1 MKTFTINEGNIR
13 SHQHVSKLQALQ
25 NQQEWFLK
33 FTAVP
38 DWTML
43 PQNWTTLLHKY
54 DTPTNLHVDMRTMTN
69 CQHWKTPLTALL
81 HAIPR
86 RFGNSPN
93 LFVYVPLEGNIFVCL
108 QMLVFAVLGTGYIS
122 VVASRIKICLIAE
135 QLGPSKSVFACS
147 TPGCDRCERPKSC
160 ARTIAALRVFCF
172 FENYPDG
179 NENCLVP

>member
-1 MKTFTINEGNIR
+1 MGNNISEPGRFGVIKDLRAMKTFTINEGNIR

-86 RFGNSPN
+86 KFGNSPN
-93 LFVYVPLEGNIFVCL
+93 LFVYVPLEGNIFFCL

-122 VVASRIKICLIAE
+122 VVALAMKIC
-135 QLGPSKSVFACS
+135 PDC
-147 TPGCDRCERPKSC
+147 
-160 ARTIAALRVFCF
+160 RTTGTIKECFCMQ
-172 FENYPDG
+172 YTG
-179 NENCLVP
+179 M